1 MKLPPLLLSIALV
14 ACGSPSAASDRYGKQ
29 IADEFMADCMRANAA
44 NARAAGI
51 LKEVCS
57 CTSGKIHS
65 SVRAGDSGEIVN
77 AKIETARRACL
88 RKAYPNG
95 I

>member
-1 MKLPPLLLSIALV
+1 MRLPPVLLSVGLV

-29 IADEFMADCMRANAA
+29 IADEFRADCMGANAP

-51 LKEVCS
+51 LQKLCS

-65 SVRAGDSGEIVN
+65 TVRTGDSGEVVN
-77 AKIETARRACL
+77 AKIEDARRACL